1 MTKNGKF
8 RKKKVYFT
16 QVSNVAIRDK
26 NLSLKAK
33 GLYALIQSYLT
44 IEDFVLYKSTLKKN
58 CSEGETAFESTWKEL
73 KEKRYLIQYRLK
85 NEAGQF
91 YYEYELMDSPLEEE
105 ITIQEENQ
113 ENKQEEI
120 PKNSENHTPKTMGM
134 DNIQG
139 GDNTKWEKGV
149 HNNTD
154 SNNTDLNN
162 TNINLSSSIKE
173 DKKELTD
180 EELKEKIQKLKEE
193 TLGAFKYYDYK
204 KLIKASKG
212 DIDLV
217 LYVYENTLN
226 IASDENPIRNLV
238 AYMLKSIENELS

>member
-8 RKKKVYFT
+8 RKKKIFFT

-44 IEDFVLYKSTLKKN
+44 IEDFILYKSTLKKN

-91 YYEYELMDSPLEEE
+91 YYEYELMDSPLEKE
-105 ITIQEENQ
+105 ITIQEGNQ
-113 ENKQEEI
+113 ENKQDKI
-120 PKNSENHTPKTMGM
+120 PKNNENHPPKIIGM

-139 GDNTKWEKGV
+139 SDNTEWKKGKYNNIDSNNINL
-149 HNNTD
+149 NNTD
-154 SNNTDLNN
+154 
-162 TNINLSSSIKE
+162 INLSSFYKKN
-173 DKKELTD
+173 KKELND

-193 TLGAFKYYDYK
+193 TLGAFKFYDYK
-204 KLIKASKG
+204 KLIKASNG
-212 DIDLV
+212 DIDLI
-217 LYVYENTLN
+217 LYVYENILN

-238 AYMLKSIENELS
+238 AYMLKAIENELS